1 MLLKHGISG
10 LHMRQLIPIEGEYK
24 ERGWDVPKRDEVISD
39 FISAIKKANLTG
51 IGIAIEMA
59 YWRNLKKQYP
69 DVKFGSAQEFCFQRI
84 LRKIVDRLHAA
95 QLEGEVAILFDRDP
109 EFAANRMNIFSS
121 VLQHDRLAN
130 ELLASITFAKPHRY
144 PGLQCADLLA
154 WETRKELVQ
163 RDAGYKSTK
172 RWEQLLAQMPE

>member
-1 MLLKHGISG
+1 MMVGCLLQPVGHRRRCVVFIHCFLDDSGKESQTTMPYVVMAGYFADQDVWTALHADWHQMLLKHGISG

-24 ERGWDVPKRDEVISD
+24 ERGWDVPKRDDVISD

-109 EFAANRMNIFSS
+109 EFAANRMNIFS
-121 VLQHDRLAN
+121 
-130 ELLASITFAKPHRY
+130 
-144 PGLQCADLLA
+144 
-154 WETRKELVQ
+154 
-163 RDAGYKSTK
+163 
-172 RWEQLLAQMPE
+172 